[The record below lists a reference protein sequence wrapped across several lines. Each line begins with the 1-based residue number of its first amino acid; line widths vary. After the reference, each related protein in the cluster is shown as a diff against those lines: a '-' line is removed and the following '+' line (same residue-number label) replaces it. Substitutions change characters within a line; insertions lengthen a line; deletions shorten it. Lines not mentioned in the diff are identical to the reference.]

1 LKYSRGSEWR
11 KWDLQVHTPSSLIQH
26 YGGDTEEVWE
36 KFILDLES
44 LKKEFKVIGINDY
57 LFLDGYEKFLE
68 YKKSGRLKN
77 IDLILPVLEF
87 RIEKFAGVD
96 FGNLKRINLHVI
108 FSDELKI
115 ETIKS
120 QFLNGLEQ
128 SYKLEKDGDEW
139 NRAITKDSLFELGKK
154 IKESVPTEELNKY
167 KGNLEEGFNSLN
179 VNEKDIFKLLK
190 RDCFEGK
197 YLISIGKTEWDALKW
212 SDSSIATKKS
222 IINKAHIV
230 FTAGESIEKCN
241 KSKNKLKMQNVN
253 DLLLDCSDA
262 HYFSNSNEKDKI
274 GNCFTWVKSEPFFE
288 GLKQIIYDPKS
299 RIAILENAPL
309 KPNNIIESITLNI
322 SKDSKINVKQEDG
335 PEKKESFCFAG
346 VKNTFYLSPFF
357 NCFIGGRGV
366 GKSTILNFLGQYSK
380 NPNSSK
386 MFWDKIQ
393 PFFDPYDQNIF
404 SFDGVAMFEFIGQNE
419 VERFATNKEAFTNAI
434 YERANILSEGLLEKN
449 EKTLSILLNRIQS
462 FHSLLETLDEL
473 VNEKAF
479 KEKEKKIIENSIK
492 ITESPKY
499 SVIVNQITK
508 KSNQKQQLERW
519 RTTIDEL
526 RDSLNRLKKQH
537 FDFNFKS
544 NKEVIP
550 EVEREEE
557 NVALPYQ
564 KVYEKARKNIES
576 VVKYLDE
583 NKFKYLLEKEK
594 KLSQEIEK
602 HEKTLSQFL
611 KKAGLSDENI
621 LQVKSAPQKLVRVE
635 DELLKIKK
643 KVEDKKEELNKYEDI
658 LMEVK
663 KVKVEYEKIIGDSIK
678 PLVTTLEKQAQENE
692 KQDVKNIGLSYF
704 FDKQEAWIEI
714 ADDFYKY
721 FAENYRGNERADL
734 LRSYIIEN
742 KKVFDKDQAKINE
755 FLSREV
761 KKAGYIKFLKDVFS
775 ISSNYQLFRTIKDKH
790 LNDVA
795 RYKRIQVLYDSKDI
809 EKASFGQK
817 CTAVMVILLLFGNYP
832 LIIDEPEA
840 HLDSSLIANYLV
852 PLIKQK
858 KNNRQII
865 FATHNANFVINGDSE
880 KIFILKNETGITE
893 IIETTIEDLKNRNEL
908 LKLEGGR
915 EAFRKRG
922 EKLNI

>member
-11 KWDLQVHTPSSLIQH
+11 KWDLHVHTPSSLVQH
-26 YGGDTEEVWE
+26 YGVDSDEVWE

-44 LKKEFKVIGINDY
+44 LQGEFKVIGINDY
-57 LFLDGYEKFLE
+57 LFLDGYEKVLE
-68 YKKSGRLKN
+68 YKKKGRLKN
-77 IDLILPVLEF
+77 IDLVLPVLEF

-108 FSDELKI
+108 FSDELKT

-128 SYKLEKDGDEW
+128 SYKLDKDGNEW
-139 NRAITKDSLFELGKK
+139 NRAITKTSLIELGKK
-154 IKESVPTEELNKY
+154 IKESVPVEELSKY
-167 KGNLEEGFNSLN
+167 KGDLEEGFNSLN
-179 VNEKDIFKLLK
+179 VNEEKIFKLLE
-190 RDCFEGK
+190 RDCFEDK
-197 YLISIGKTEWDALKW
+197 YLISIGKTEWGDLKW

-222 IINKAHIV
+222 IINNAHIV

-241 KSKNKLKMQNVN
+241 KCKNKLKMQKVN

-262 HYFSNSNEKDKI
+262 HYFSNSNEKDRI
-274 GNCFTWVKSEPFFE
+274 GNCLTWIKSEPIFE

-299 RIAILENAPL
+299 RITVAENAPL
-309 KPNNIIESITLNI
+309 KPNNIIKSITLNI
-322 SKDSKINVKQEDG
+322 SKDSRIHVKQEG
-335 PEKKESFCFAG
+335 GQEKEELFCFAG
-346 VKNTFYLSPFF
+346 VKNTFNLNPFF

-366 GKSTILNFLGQYSK
+366 GKSTILNFLGQHSK
-380 NPNSSK
+380 DPNSSK
-386 MFWDKIQ
+386 MFWGKIQ
-393 PFFDPYDQNIF
+393 PLFDPSDQNIF
-404 SFDGVAMFEFIGQNE
+404 SFDGIEMFEFIGQNE
-419 VERFATNKEAFTNAI
+419 VERFATNSEAFTSAI
-434 YERANILSEGLLEKN
+434 YERANILSEGLLKKN
-449 EKTLSILLNRIQS
+449 ENKLLILLNRIQS
-462 FHSLLETLDEL
+462 FQILVETLDEL
-473 VNEKAF
+473 VSDKTS
-479 KEKEKKIIENSIK
+479 KEKEKKIFENSIK
-492 ITESPKY
+492 ITESLKY
-499 SVIVNQITK
+499 STLVDQITK
-508 KSNQKQQLERW
+508 KSDQKQQLERW
-519 RTTIDEL
+519 RTTVDEL
-526 RDSLNRLKKQH
+526 RDSLNTLQKKH
-537 FDFNFKS
+537 FAFDFEGNE
-544 NKEVIP
+544 EVIP
-550 EVEREEE
+550 EKERQEKSIS
-557 NVALPYQ
+557 LQYQ
-564 KVYEKARKNIES
+564 KAYEKARANIES
-576 VVKYLDE
+576 IVKILDE
-583 NKFKYLLEKEK
+583 NKFRDLLEKEK

-602 HEKTLSQFL
+602 HEKVLSQFL

-621 LQVKSAPQKLVRVE
+621 LQVKSAPQKLVRIG

-643 KVEDKKEELNKYEDI
+643 KVEDKKEELCEYDDV
-658 LMEVK
+658 LTEVK
-663 KVKVEYEKIIGDSIK
+663 KVKVEYERIIGDRIK

-704 FDKQEAWIEI
+704 FDKQEAWKEI

-721 FAENYRGNERADL
+721 FSENHRGSERVDL

-742 KKVFDKDQAKINE
+742 KKVFDDSQAKIKE
-755 FLSREV
+755 FLSKEV
-761 KKAGYIKFLKDVFS
+761 KRTGYIKFLKDVFS
-775 ISSNYQLFRTIKDKH
+775 SSSNYQVFRTIKDKH
-790 LNDVA
+790 LNDVV
-795 RYKRIQVLYDSKDI
+795 RYKRIQVLYDGKDI

-817 CTAVMVILLLFGNYP
+817 CTAVIVILLLFGNYP

-908 LKLEGGR
+908 LKLEGGI

>member
-11 KWDLQVHTPSSLIQH
+11 KWDLHVHTPSSLIQH
-26 YGGDTEEVWE
+26 YGGDTDEVWE

-44 LKKEFKVIGINDY
+44 LQREFKVIGINDY
-57 LFLDGYEKFLE
+57 LFLDGYEKVLE
-68 YKKSGRLKN
+68 YKNNGRLKN
-77 IDLILPVLEF
+77 IDLVLPVLEF

-108 FSDELKI
+108 FSNELKF

-128 SYKLEKDGDEW
+128 SYRLEKDGNEW
-139 NRAITKDSLFELGKK
+139 NRAITKDSLIELGRK
-154 IKESVPTEELNKY
+154 IKESVPTEELIKY
-167 KGNLEEGFNSLN
+167 KGDLEEGFNSLN
-179 VNEKDIFKLLK
+179 INEKKIFKLLE
-190 RDCFEGK
+190 RDCFEDK

-230 FTAGESIEKCN
+230 FTAGESIEKCK

-274 GNCFTWVKSEPFFE
+274 GNCFTWIKSEPIFE

-299 RIAILENAPL
+299 RIKILENAPL
-309 KPNNIIESITLNI
+309 KPNNIIETITLNI
-322 SKDSKINVKQEDG
+322 SEDSKIHVKQKDG
-335 PEKKESFCFAG
+335 QEKEESFCFAG

-366 GKSTILNFLGQYSK
+366 GKSTILSFLGQHSK

-386 MFWDKIQ
+386 IFWEKIQ
-393 PFFDPYDQNIF
+393 PLFDPSDQNIF
-404 SFDGVAMFEFIGQNE
+404 SFDGVSMFEFIGQNE

-449 EKTLSILLNRIQS
+449 EKKLSTFLNRIKSFQS
-462 FHSLLETLDEL
+462 LVEILDEL
-473 VNEKAF
+473 VNEKAS
-479 KEKEKKIIENSIK
+479 KEKEKKIIKNSIK
-492 ITESPKY
+492 ITESLKY
-499 SVIVNQITK
+499 SAIVDQITK

-526 RDSLNRLKKQH
+526 RDSLNSLQKYH
-537 FDFNFKS
+537 FTFDFEGNEEVLPEMERQEKS
-544 NKEVIP
+544 
-550 EVEREEE
+550 
-557 NVALPYQ
+557 VALPYQ
-564 KVYEKARKNIES
+564 KAYEKARVYIES
-576 VVKYLDE
+576 VVKILDE

-594 KLSQEIEK
+594 RISGEIEIHEKELSQ
-602 HEKTLSQFL
+602 LL

-621 LQVKSAPQKLVRVE
+621 LQVKSAPQKLVRIE

-643 KVEDKKEELNKYEDI
+643 KVEDRKEELCEYEDI
-658 LMEVK
+658 LTEAK
-663 KVKVEYEKIIGDSIK
+663 KVKVEYERVIGDSIK
-678 PLVTTLEKQAQENE
+678 PLVTTLEKQAKENE

-704 FDKQEAWIEI
+704 FDEQKAWKEI

-721 FAENYRGNERADL
+721 FAENHRGSERADL

-742 KKVFDKDQAKINE
+742 KKVFDDDHTKINGY
-755 FLSREV
+755 LSKEV
-761 KKAGYIKFLKDVFS
+761 KKVGYIQFLKDVFS
-775 ISSNYQLFRTIKDKH
+775 GSSNYQVFRTIKDKH
-790 LNDVA
+790 LNDIV
-795 RYKRIQVLYDSKDI
+795 RYKRIQVLYDGKDI

-865 FATHNANFVINGDSE
+865 FATHNANLVINGDSE

-893 IIETTIEDLKNRNEL
+893 IIETTIEDLKNRSEL

>member
-1 LKYSRGSEWR
+1 MYQQFLDYRKSVKIFKGGVILNYFRGSEWR
-11 KWDLQVHTPSSLIQH
+11 KWDLHVHTPSSLIQH
-26 YGGDTEEVWE
+26 YGGDTDEIWE
-36 KFILDLES
+36 KYILDLES
-44 LKKEFKVIGINDY
+44 LQREFKVIGINDY
-57 LFLDGYEKFLE
+57 LFLDGYEKVLE
-68 YKKSGRLKN
+68 YKNNGRLKN
-77 IDLILPVLEF
+77 IDLVLPVLEF

-108 FSDELKI
+108 FSNELKF

-128 SYKLEKDGDEW
+128 SYKLEKDGNEW
-139 NRAITKDSLFELGKK
+139 NRAITKDSLIELGRK
-154 IKESVPTEELNKY
+154 IKESVPTEELIKY
-167 KGNLEEGFNSLN
+167 KGDLEEGFNSLN
-179 VNEKDIFKLLK
+179 INEKKIFKLLE

-197 YLISIGKTEWDALKW
+197 YLISIGKTEWNALKW
-212 SDSSIATKKS
+212 S
-222 IINKAHIV
+222 
-230 FTAGESIEKCN
+230 
-241 KSKNKLKMQNVN
+241 NVN

-274 GNCFTWVKSEPFFE
+274 GNCFTWIKSEPIFD

-299 RIAILENAPL
+299 RIKILENAPL

-322 SKDSKINVKQEDG
+322 SEDSKICVKQKDG
-335 PEKKESFCFAG
+335 QEKEESFCFAG

-366 GKSTILNFLGQYSK
+366 GKSTILSFLGQHSK

-386 MFWDKIQ
+386 IFWEKIQ
-393 PFFDPYDQNIF
+393 PLFDPSDQNIF
-404 SFDGVAMFEFIGQNE
+404 SFDGVSMFEFIGQNE

-449 EKTLSILLNRIQS
+449 EKKLSTLLNRIQS
-462 FHSLLETLDEL
+462 FQSLVEILDEL
-473 VNEKAF
+473 VNEKAS
-479 KEKEKKIIENSIK
+479 KEKEKKIIKNSIK
-492 ITESPKY
+492 VTKSLKY
-499 SVIVNQITK
+499 SAIVDQITK

-519 RTTIDEL
+519 RTTINEL
-526 RDSLNRLKKQH
+526 RDSFNSLQKYH
-537 FDFNFKS
+537 FTFDFKGNEK
-544 NKEVIP
+544 VIP
-550 EVEREEE
+550 EMERQEKS
-557 NVALPYQ
+557 VALPYQ
-564 KVYEKARKNIES
+564 KAYEKARVYIES
-576 VVKYLDE
+576 VVKILDE

-594 KLSQEIEK
+594 RLSREIEK
-602 HEKTLSQFL
+602 HEKELSQLL

-621 LQVKSAPQKLVRVE
+621 LQVKSAPQKLVRIE

-643 KVEDKKEELNKYEDI
+643 KVEDKKEELCEYEDV
-658 LMEVK
+658 LTEVK
-663 KVKVEYEKIIGDSIK
+663 KVKVEYERVIGDRIK

-704 FDKQEAWIEI
+704 FDEQKAWKEI

-721 FAENYRGNERADL
+721 FAENHRGSERADL

-742 KKVFDKDQAKINE
+742 KKVFDDDHTKINE
-755 FLSREV
+755 FLSKEV
-761 KKAGYIKFLKDVFS
+761 KKVGYIKFLKNVFS
-775 ISSNYQLFRTIKDKH
+775 SSSNYQVFRTIKDKR
-790 LNDVA
+790 LNDVV
-795 RYKRIQVLYDSKDI
+795 RYKRIQVLYDRKDI

-865 FATHNANFVINGDSE
+865 FATHNANLVINGDSE

-893 IIETTIEDLKNRNEL
+893 IIETTIEDLKNRSEL